1 MVPTEELDEY
11 PRRSRV
17 VKYAIVVA
25 AAVLG
30 IGVLY
35 YLLQPTDGE
44 VRLPSFEL
52 PLLEGDGTLTDD
64 ELKGSPVVLNFFASW
79 CGPCI
84 EEAPLLERTWKKY
97 QDEGVRFVGVN
108 IEDTEDRALDFVRT
122 YGITFPVV
130 TDYDKELLGGLDL
143 IEGLPQTVFIAPDG
157 RLSSVTA
164 GDAAEG
170 GRGGT
175 TALGAIE
182 PEVLESRI
190 QALLDDAG
198 QGP

>member
-17 VKYAIVVA
+17 AKYAIVLA

-30 IGVLY
+30 IVVLV
-35 YLLQPTDGE
+35 YLLQPADGQ
-44 VRLPSFEL
+44 VSLPSFEL
-52 PLLEGDGTLTDD
+52 PLLEENGTLSKED
-64 ELKGSPVVLNFFASW
+64 LVGSPVVLNFFASW

-97 QDEGVRFVGVN
+97 KDEGVKFVGVN
-108 IEDTEDRALDFVRT
+108 VQDTEDRALDFVRN

-130 TDYDKELLGGLDL
+130 KDYDKELLGGLGL

-182 PEVLESRI
+182 PEMLETRI
-190 QALLDDAG
+190 QALLDDTEEG
-198 QGP
+198 S